1 MQVGR
6 VKREWSGPIYHLGP
20 LEVRGALQGVG
31 TNGVTMIFEL
41 GREWSGLG
49 GNEVR
54 GLFHVL
60 VGNHSGPWEPTPCS
74 LPASED
80 I

>member
-1 MQVGR
+1 M
-6 VKREWSGPIYHLGP
+6 KREWSGPIYHLGP